1 MVEAVILAND
11 TEINYAK
18 QNGLNDSLN
27 LTIAPFIKRITSINR
42 TALEEKSTKLVNQ
55 LNGFID
61 KHETSKVFFFAQ
73 FNKGDS
79 RSQEELKA
87 VNEIQFR
94 SNLDTFVFQ
103 ESDEGNTLEEFKTEF
118 KTSEKFLI
126 DKEIFAVLGI
136 RSKSIEDKIDFL
148 L

>member
-61 KHETSKVFFFAQ
+61 KHDNRV
-73 FNKGDS
+73 
-79 RSQEELKA
+79 
-87 VNEIQFR
+87 
-94 SNLDTFVFQ
+94 
-103 ESDEGNTLEEFKTEF
+103 
-118 KTSEKFLI
+118 
-126 DKEIFAVLGI
+126 
-136 RSKSIEDKIDFL
+136 KSGK
-148 L
+148 